1 MTGEDASVGAGGTSR
16 FPQTPSPGPLP
27 RTGGFAAGSSY
38 FGVRILRHVRRDL
51 EDLAAR
57 GYTGVL
63 HTFSENDLAYYR
75 GTMRDIVAA
84 SHELGLTVQM
94 CPWGLG
100 RTFGGEAESR
110 WVTFHP
116 EACQVLD
123 DGRRV
128 ATGCLNQPSY
138 RAFCREWADAALEC
152 GTDYVFWDE
161 PHWTVPA
168 HVGVDDAARWAC
180 RCDACADR
188 FGSPLPAELTDEVRA
203 FREGSLVD
211 FLREMLA
218 HVQARGGQN
227 TICLLPLT
235 EGPHGIRDWDAVASL
250 PGLGVLATD
259 PYWKNFEES
268 AASFVGRFSRLL
280 AETASRHGVGAQ
292 LWLPSFGLADD
303 DIPDLVAAIDAA
315 RDAGIDDLWTWGY
328 EACAHMTHLAT
339 PDAPAVWEAVTGALT
354 RADPLGSA
362 ATERHRV
369 ELHDLDLRPTR
380 ELVRLINDEDS
391 EVAHAVGRARDEVTA
406 AVDAIVERL
415 RAGGRLVYVGAGSSG
430 RLAALDAA
438 ECGPTFSAA
447 PGQVVALVA
456 GGTDLAVPNE
466 EAEDDADAGEAA
478 VREASVGAQDAV
490 VAVSAGGRTP
500 YTVAALEEAAR
511 RRALTIA
518 VVGTH
523 GSELAARA
531 ERVIA
536 IDTGPEVIAGSTR
549 LKAGT
554 AQKLVLNTLSTVTMV
569 KLGKTYGNLMVDV
582 HASNE
587 KLRVRA
593 RRAVGLATGAG
604 ASEVETAIAA
614 ADGDAKV
621 ALVVLATGVDVPAA
635 RARLAAAGGVVREAV
650 RETADVVGRD

>member
-1 MTGEDASVGAGGTSR
+1 MSEEDAFARRGQAAARPAGC
-16 FPQTPSPGPLP
+16 
-27 RTGGFAAGSSY
+27 SY

-63 HTFSENDLAYYR
+63 HTFSENDLAYYG

-128 ATGCLNQPSY
+128 ATGCLNQPAY
-138 RAFCREWADAALEC
+138 RSFCREWADAALDC

-168 HVGVDDAARWAC
+168 HVGIDDDARWAC
-180 RCDACADR
+180 RCDACAER
-188 FGSPLPAELTDEVRA
+188 FGGPLPAELTDEVRA
-203 FREGSLVD
+203 FREASLVD

-218 HVQARGGQN
+218 HVRVRSGQN

-250 PGLGVLATD
+250 PGLDVLATD
-259 PYWKNFEES
+259 PYWKNFDES

-339 PDAPAVWEAVTGALT
+339 PDAPTVWEAVTAALT
-354 RADPLGSA
+354 GTDALAAA

-369 ELHDLDLRPTR
+369 DLHDLDLRPTR
-380 ELVRLINDEDS
+380 ELVRLINDDDA
-391 EVAHAVGRARDEVTA
+391 EVAHAVARAADEIAA

-415 RAGGRLVYVGAGSSG
+415 REGGRLVYVGAGSSG

-438 ECGPTFSAA
+438 ECGPTFSTEPA
-447 PGQVVALVA
+447 QVLAIVA

-466 EAEDDADAGEAA
+466 KAEDDAPAGLAA
-478 VREASVGAQDAV
+478 TREAGIGSSDAV

-511 RRALTIA
+511 RGALTIA
-518 VVGTH
+518 VVGTS

-531 ERVIA
+531 EHVIA
-536 IDTGPEVIAGSTR
+536 VDTGPEVIAGSTR
-549 LKAGT
+549 MKAGT

-587 KLRVRA
+587 KLRARA

-604 ASEVETAIAA
+604 ADEVEAAIAA

-621 ALVVLATGVDVPAA
+621 ALVVLATGVDARAA
-635 RARLAAAGGVVREAV
+635 RDRLAAAGGVVREAV